1 MPRLLPVDVLKAN
14 VFYDP
19 ETGLFTRTKNHPK
32 RKYLAGSVT
41 GVQRPDGYLQ
51 RMIEGK
57 IYLAHR
63 LAWLY
68 VHGVMPT
75 HYIDHINGVKNDNR
89 IVNLRDVN
97 QTVNLQNQNK
107 ARKNRISSS
116 YLGVSFSNKG
126 NPKEKPFRARI
137 VIDKKEI
144 FLGSFKTEED
154 AHNAYLIAKRKYH
167 EGCSI

>member
-14 VFYDP
+14 VSYDP
-19 ETGLFTRTKNHPK
+19 ETGLFTRIKNHPK

-51 RMIEGK
+51 VMIEGK

-68 VHGVMPT
+68 VHGEMPK
-75 HYIDHINGVKNDNR
+75 HYIDHINGIKNDNR
-89 IVNLRDVN
+89 IVNLRDVK
-97 QTVNLQNQNK
+97 QMVNLQNQKK
-107 ARKNRISSS
+107 AKKNWVSSS
-116 YLGVSFSNKG
+116 YLGVSSSNKG
-126 NPKEKPFRARI
+126 ACKEKPFRARI
-137 VIDKKEI
+137 VVDKKEM
-144 FLGSFKTEED
+144 FLGSYATEED

-167 EGCSI
+167 EGCEI

>member
-1 MPRLLPVDVLKAN
+1 MRNLLSVDVLKAN
-14 VFYDP
+14 VSYDS
-19 ETGLFTRTKNHPK
+19 ETGLFTRTKTHPK

-51 RMIEGK
+51 VMIEGK

-68 VHGVMPT
+68 VYGVMPT
-75 HYIDHINGVKNDNR
+75 HYIDHINGIKNDNR
-89 IVNLRDVN
+89 ITNLRDIK
-97 QTVNLQNQNK
+97 QSVNLQNQRK
-107 ARKNRISSS
+107 AKRNRLSSS
-116 YLGVSFSNKG
+116 FLGVSFSNKG
-126 NPKEKPFRARI
+126 TPKEKPFRARI

-144 FLGSFKTEED
+144 FLGSFPTEQE

-167 EGCSI
+167 EGCTI